1 MKKLLLPVA
10 FLVMAA
16 SAMAQPCIPNPL
28 YADSVFGV
36 WPDTTDNF
44 MPGILGIPYFQ
55 ELNLIVPVAAQDI
68 NPTFPAVNIDS
79 VVFNGISNL
88 PPGLAVACASQTAAP
103 CTYLPTILGC
113 AVIQGTPTQ
122 LGTFEMTVDV
132 TGYFSLFGNPIPYP
146 ISFSGYRIT
155 ITDNTTGVLDLMGT
169 GLAGVRN
176 VPNPFST
183 RTSVE
188 FQMARS
194 AEVKLRVFDL
204 LGEEVWSQRLQVK
217 AGANKV
223 NFDGG
228 DLQEGIYLYKVETS
242 KETFTGRMVLHR

>member
-88 PPGLAVACASQTAAP
+88 PPGLAVACASQ
-103 CTYLPTILGC
+103 
-113 AVIQGTPTQ
+113 
-122 LGTFEMTVDV
+122 D
-132 TGYFSLFGNPIPYP
+132 
-146 ISFSGYRIT
+146 RK
-155 ITDNTTGVLDLMGT
+155 
-169 GLAGVRN
+169 
-176 VPNPFST
+176 
-183 RTSVE
+183 SV
-188 FQMARS
+188 
-194 AEVKLRVFDL
+194 V
-204 LGEEVWSQRLQVK
+204 
-217 AGANKV
+217 
-223 NFDGG
+223 
-228 DLQEGIYLYKVETS
+228 
-242 KETFTGRMVLHR
+242 

>member
-10 FLVMAA
+10 FLALAA
-16 SAMAQPCIPNPL
+16 SALAQPCIPNPL

-36 WPDTTDNF
+36 WPDTTENF
-44 MPGILGIPYFQ
+44 MPGLLGIPYSQ
-55 ELNLIVPVAAQDI
+55 DLNLIVPVNAQDI
-68 NPTFPAVNIDS
+68 DPTFPAVNIDS

-88 PPGLAVACASQTAAP
+88 PPGLAVSCASQTSAP
-103 CTYLPTILGC
+103 CTYLPTVLGC
-113 AVIQGTPTQ
+113 GVIEGTPTQ
-122 LGTFEMTVDV
+122 LGTYEMTVEV
-132 TGYFSLFGNPIPYP
+132 TGYFTFFGGAIPYP
-146 ISFSGYRIT
+146 LSFSGYRIT
-155 ITDNTTGVLDLMGT
+155 ITDNTTGVFDLMGT
-169 GLAGVRN
+169 GLTGVRN
-176 VPNPFST
+176 VPNPFSA
-183 RTSVE
+183 RTAVE

-204 LGEEVWSQRLQVK
+204 LGEEVWSQRMQGK

-228 DLQEGIYLYKVETS
+228 DLQEGIYLYKVETN